1 MVPEWQQRVLDE
13 ASDLETKLKKLNDYL
28 DIPVEVISGSPAAE
42 HRRLLVNQAAQMRD
56 YLATLQAR
64 IKLFPELG

>member
-1 MVPEWQQRVLDE
+1 VM
-13 ASDLETKLKKLNDYL
+13 
-28 DIPVEVISGSPAAE
+28 SGSPAAE